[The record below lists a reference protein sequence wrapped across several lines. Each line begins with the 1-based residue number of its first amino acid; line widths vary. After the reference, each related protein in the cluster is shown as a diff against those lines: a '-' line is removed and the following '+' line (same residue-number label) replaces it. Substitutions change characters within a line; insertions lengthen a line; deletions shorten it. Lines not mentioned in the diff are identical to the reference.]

1 MPWALAGGMA
11 ASGIASGLLGA
22 GAQKAAAREAAD
34 AMKAMYGQYIAKL
47 DAVGMPPDQSAAII
61 LNQYKEAGQLT
72 PELEQLIQASA
83 SEYNQIK
90 TDQKLRD
97 IQNQAL
103 ERMSVMGRAGLTP
116 DERAAMRQ
124 AQAQVAQQG
133 QATQQA
139 IIQNLAA
146 RGQAGGGAEIA
157 ARLGASQA
165 ASQQMSEAAD
175 RASAMGAQRALQALA
190 STGGMAGQM
199 EQQRFGQEAQR
210 AQAADVMNR
219 FNVEAQIGRQQRN
232 IAASN
237 VAQAANLQN
246 LQRIRDA
253 NVAQANQELYNQQA
267 RQRQYWADKLQ
278 YAQSYGMPL
287 GGMAQASAQQAQQ
300 VGQATANMWQ
310 GIGQAVTGGLG
321 YVGQQQNFDKML
333 AAKESAPM
341 ASSVSRATFNPNV
354 TTEDVTGSNYRG
366 FGSNWNR
373 Y

>member
-1 MPWALAGGMA
+1 MPWLAAGMA
-11 ASGIASGLLGA
+11 ASGIAGGLLGA
-22 GAQKAAAREAAD
+22 SAQKKAAQESAD
-34 AMKAMYGQYIAKL
+34 AMKAMYAQYIAKL
-47 DAVGMPPDQSAAII
+47 DAVGMPPDQSAALF
-61 LNQYKEAGQLT
+61 LNQYKQEKQLT
-72 PELEQLIQASA
+72 PELEQLILAAA

-90 TDQKLRD
+90 TQQGLRD

-103 ERMSVMGRAGLTP
+103 SRMAEMGRAGLTP

-175 RASAMGAQRALQALA
+175 RASALGAQRALQALS

-199 EQQRFGQEAQR
+199 EQQRYSQEAQR

-232 IAASN
+232 VAAAN
-237 VAQAANLQN
+237 AAQAANLQN
-246 LQRIRDA
+246 LQNISNM
-253 NVAQANQELYNQQA
+253 NVEQANKELYNQQA
-267 RQRQYWADKLQ
+267 RQRQYWADKLD
-278 YAQSYGMPL
+278 YARSYAAPISGM
-287 GGMAQASAQQAQQ
+287 GQASAQQAQQ

-321 YVGQQQNFDKML
+321 YIGQQQNFDKFL
-333 AAKESAPM
+333 AAKQGAPIDYSTT
-341 ASSVSRATFNPNV
+341 SSTFNPNIIAD
-354 TTEDVTGSNYRG
+354 DVTGTNYK
-366 FGSNWNR
+366 FGRNWNK
-373 Y
+373 